1 MEQCVCLK
9 RRDAKAYRKNKS
21 FKSKNEI
28 FNKKTDFDTE
38 AESYKQ
44 SGGWSEANLEN
55 THV

>member
-1 MEQCVCLK
+1 MEQCVGLK

-21 FKSKNEI
+21 FKSKNEF

-55 THV
+55 THA